1 MARKRIRNKDLAEAL
16 DITENSV
23 YRLRK
28 TDEMPRLSPE
38 RLDGICAVL
47 QCQPGDLLEWVP
59 DGGSL
64 LTWAAATPELP
75 ERVAYPDPVSDAA
88 ESETVPQ
95 EVLDSLTK
103 YCDRILALAWEG
115 HIQYGVGAVI
125 YTEKRSGPEIAYI
138 EKKLLSDPDSHRAI
152 DNNNPEKSAV
162 VLYYY
167 DESYDTGNY
176 SIFILTGP
184 TSPPDCYTR
193 ITQ

>member
-1 MARKRIRNKDLAEAL
+1 MARRRIRNKDLAEAL

-38 RLDGICAVL
+38 RLDGICSVL
-47 QCQPGDLLEWVP
+47 KCQPGDLLEWVP

-64 LTWAAATPELP
+64 LTWVAAPPELP
-75 ERVAYPDPVSDAA
+75 EQVSYPEPAMDGDEP
-88 ESETVPQ
+88 ETVPQ
-95 EVLDSLTK
+95 EVLDNLTK
-103 YCDRILALAWEG
+103 FCDRILALAWEG
-115 HIQYGVGAVI
+115 YMQYGVGAII

-138 EKKLLSDPDSHRAI
+138 ERNHLSDPDCHRAI
-152 DNNNPEKSAV
+152 DNNNPEKSAI

-184 TSPPDCYTR
+184 TSPPDCYA
-193 ITQ
+193 QVDQ